1 MHLIIYQLNFGSKL
15 SYINCQITNGIYIN
29 NKKIIPQSDITAT
42 IKHLWF
48 NPLYG
53 GVGINRF
60 YDHIKIKYIGIT
72 KQAVKDFLNSLE
84 SYQLHKRLIK
94 VKTVNPIVPTAP
106 NHYYQLDLINMSKYS
121 GKNNNYNWILT
132 ILDIF
137 TKKQRSCNSN

>member
-1 MHLIIYQLNFGSKL
+1 MVINKIISDIEYLKAFNYLTTKIAPNNLSIKFWKQAKLYKL
-15 SYINCQITNGIYIN
+15 SNNKWDIYIN

-48 NPLYG
+48 NPLYKR
-53 GVGINRF
+53 VGINRF
-60 YDHIKIKYIGIT
+60 YDHIKTKYIGIT

-106 NHYYQLDLINMSKYS
+106 NH
-121 GKNNNYNWILT
+121 
-132 ILDIF
+132 
-137 TKKQRSCNSN
+137 